1 MEKLIYI
8 VIGLVLLV
16 IAYFLIKYLLIGAI
30 SLFLWAVEQGFVG
43 VAAYFACW
51 VFLFPIMVVASIV
64 TGAAT
69 KWAK

>member
-30 SLFLWAVEQGFVG
+30 SLFAWAVEQGFVG

-51 VFLFPIMVVASIV
+51 FFLFPIMVVASII